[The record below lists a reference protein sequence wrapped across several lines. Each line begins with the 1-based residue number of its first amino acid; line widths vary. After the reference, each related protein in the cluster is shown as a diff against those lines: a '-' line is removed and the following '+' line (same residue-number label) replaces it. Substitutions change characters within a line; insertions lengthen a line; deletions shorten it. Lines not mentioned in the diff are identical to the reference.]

1 MLPTNSNNKI
11 TVVNPATA
19 CPENYILSDCIPS
32 STANTKNTTPKNV
45 TICIGAAL
53 NDVILFTAYR
63 TNDLNDHLDSPA
75 SRSCTSNSTYVVLN
89 PTQDDNARKNTLR
102 SGSFRNS
109 SAACRFLLH
118 H

>member
-1 MLPTNSNNKI
+1 M
-11 TVVNPATA
+11 
-19 CPENYILSDCIPS
+19 
-32 STANTKNTTPKNV
+32 

-89 PTQDDNARKNTLR
+89 PTQDDNARKNTFR

-109 SAACRFLLH
+109 SAACRSINLKSDALDISIPVASLIIL
-118 H
+118 